1 MIKMRKPTSIWLPEE
16 MLEIWQKFK
25 KIAERE
31 GRSAG
36 QILTEFIS
44 NYVRIHEPG
53 NPQWP
58 INRFFEKSEVQVEKS
73 SADKP
78 MPDYANM
85 TDQELLA
92 LIKRPWGI
100 SYGDRQ
106 VILGVLKRRKLKV
119 EETL

>member
-1 MIKMRKPTSIWLPEE
+1 MVELGKSTSIWLPEE
-16 MLEIWQKFK
+16 TLEVWRKFK

-36 QILTEFIS
+36 QILVDFIA
-44 NYVRIHEPG
+44 NYVRIHDPG
-53 NPQWP
+53 NPQRP
-58 INRFFEKSEVQVEKS
+58 MNQFFEKSAVPAEKPS
-73 SADKP
+73 PDKP

-106 VILGVLKRRKLKV
+106 VILGVLKRRKVKV
-119 EETL
+119 EETP